1 MKYSLSTG
9 AIIEIPD
16 KEIQNLMTNLDLTKI
31 EAVETWLVDND
42 YEINEEQQELDNK
55 AKKVKINRE
64 TGRKKVPKTDKKP
77 INVKVSDEKKSL
89 FNTILSNLDRNEFV
103 ERENITVIKENK
115 LIQVEIGDKIFKID
129 LIQTRNK

>member
-89 FNTILSNLDRNEFV
+89 FETVLKNLDRCEGL
-103 ERENITVIKENK
+103 ERENITVLKENK
-115 LIQVEIGDKIFKID
+115 LIECKIGDKIFKID
-129 LIQTRNK
+129 IIQTRQR

>member
-16 KEIQNLMTNLDLTKI
+16 KEIKNLMTNLDLTKI

-64 TGRKKVPKTDKKP
+64 TGRKAPKTDKKP

-115 LIQVEIGDKIFKID
+115 LIQVKIGDKIFKID